1 MTYTDIDKQFSEKFE
16 KCDGYMCG
24 HETTDDH
31 YVIWDEDIK
40 QFLHL
45 IYSQAKAEQ
54 RKEDALIAEGKKIN
68 DQRPKLLIPENS
80 KSRYGST
87 MYDAACDSIASE
99 IRGQHECKQTTQ
111 ESLQVKE

>member
-1 MTYTDIDKQFSEKFE
+1 MTYTDIDKQVDELNLCGCSRVCFGHDKQRSEVRKLA
-16 KCDGYMCG
+16 
-24 HETTDDH
+24 H
-31 YVIWDEDIK
+31 
-40 QFLHL
+40 QL
-45 IYSQAKAEQ
+45 YSQAKAEQ
-54 RKEDALIAEGKKIN
+54 REEDALIAEGKKIN